1 MNIVSAVHEGL
12 YNAPKLYGSEVREQ
26 GKVTDFGSGMKEA
39 GKGFFYGYYDGITGL
54 VREPMEGAKKGGF
67 LGAIKGAGRS
77 FINVNMRPAAGALG
91 LVVHPTRGA
100 WKSMQKSWA
109 KEQEQYQRKTRL
121 SDGLGDVQGS
131 TKLERDAILEKFKTA
146 KMTTKVRQKEYK
158 DIAEKEMYGNHQ
170 DVNADT
176 DTTDG
181 ETSQA
186 STSALS
192 DMTIPTSPSEQSFKD
207 EDAAFERDLQLAKQL
222 SIAEQSGYERGLASR
237 AAIP

>member
-1 MNIVSAVHEGL
+1 
-12 YNAPKLYGSEVREQ
+12 
-26 GKVTDFGSGMKEA
+26 
-39 GKGFFYGYYDGITGL
+39 
-54 VREPMEGAKKGGF
+54 
-67 LGAIKGAGRS
+67 
-77 FINVNMRPAAGALG
+77 
-91 LVVHPTRGA
+91 
-100 WKSMQKSWA
+100 MQKSWA